1 MNKYFVEEDTHRLT
15 FDDGEWV
22 DIKKEM
28 SAGDQ
33 EKLQTALFQLDT
45 QGITDNR
52 EGRRAARRQ
61 DNIKLN
67 FRPSYLPLLEI
78 NIQAWSFSNG
88 TNGTKEKI
96 PLTRENIAKLK
107 DPIASLI
114 ADEIDRL
121 NPFSPE
127 TSPKLL

>member
-1 MNKYFVEEDTHRLT
+1 MNKYFVEEDIHRLT

-22 DIKKEM
+22 DLKKEM

-45 QGITDNR
+45 QGLTDNR
-52 EGRRAARRQ
+52 EGRRSTKRQ
-61 DNIKLN
+61 ENIKLN

-78 NIQAWSFSNG
+78 NIQDWSFSNG
-88 TNGTKEKI
+88 KEGRI

-107 DPIASLI
+107 DPVASLI
-114 ADEIDRL
+114 ADEIDKL

-127 TSPKLL
+127 ATPKLL

>member
-22 DIKKEM
+22 DLKKEM

-45 QGITDNR
+45 QGVTDNR

-61 DNIKLN
+61 DNIKVN

-88 TNGTKEKI
+88 NDEKV

-127 TSPKLL
+127 ATPKLL